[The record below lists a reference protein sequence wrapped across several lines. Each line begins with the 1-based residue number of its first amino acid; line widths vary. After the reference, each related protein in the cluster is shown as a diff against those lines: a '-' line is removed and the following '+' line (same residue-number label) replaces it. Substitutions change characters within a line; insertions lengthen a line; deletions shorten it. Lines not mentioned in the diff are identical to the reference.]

1 MKNLDA
7 LLELALKAGKEAS
20 KVLLEYKDKNTLW
33 LKDDDSPVGLADIK
47 SNEAISEI
55 LTSSDIAICSEE
67 NILSYEERKNLE
79 YFWLI
84 DPLDGTKSYAKKD
97 KEYCVLIALI
107 HKNTP
112 MLSLI
117 GDVENNAYYYA
128 HAHTKVY
135 KNNEILNLSLEQY
148 EKVKNI
154 ALYSKNH
161 DNNEDFFIQNKL
173 EGIKV
178 SSALKFVYLLEAKAG
193 IYPRFGGPKAW
204 DIAAGDFLVKQN
216 GGIMQ
221 DFDKKALNYNS
232 PDFKLPSFIAFAKDK
247 FKLKGF

>member
-1 MKNLDA
+1 MKNLDT
-7 LLELALKAGKEAS
+7 LLQLSLKAGKEAA
-20 KVLLEYKDKNTLW
+20 KILLEYKNKNEIW
-33 LKDDDSPVGLADIK
+33 VKDDNSPVGLADIK

-55 LTSSDIAICSEE
+55 LASSDIAICSEE
-67 NILSYEERKNLE
+67 NILSYKTRQNLE

-84 DPLDGTKSYAKKD
+84 DPLDGTKSYAKND

-107 HKNTP
+107 HKNRP
-112 MLSLI
+112 ILSLI
-117 GDVENNAYYYA
+117 VDVENDAYYYA
-128 HAHTKVY
+128 HTHTKVY
-135 KNNEILNLSLEQY
+135 KNDNLLNISDEAY
-148 EKVKNI
+148 KKVQNI

-161 DNNEDFFIQNKL
+161 DNNEEFFIQNKL

-204 DIAAGDFLVKQN
+204 DIAAGDFLIIQN

-221 DFDKKALNYNS
+221 DFDQKLLDYNTKDLS
-232 PDFKLPSFIAFAKDK
+232 LPSFIGFAKK
-247 FKLKGF
+247 EYKPKGF

>member
-1 MKNLDA
+1 MKNLD
-7 LLELALKAGKEAS
+7 LFLELALKASKEAS
-20 KVLLEYKDKNTLW
+20 KVLLSYKDKNTLW
-33 LKDDDSPVGLADIK
+33 LKDDNSPVGLADIK
-47 SNEAISEI
+47 SNETISEI
-55 LTSSDIAICSEE
+55 LASSDIAICSEE

-97 KEYCVLIALI
+97 KEYCILIALI

-112 MLSLI
+112 VLSLI
-117 GDVENNAYYYA
+117 GDVENNAFYYA
-128 HAHTKVY
+128 HIHTRVY
-135 KNNEILNLSLEQY
+135 KNDTILNIDLKEY
-148 EKVKNI
+148 EKVRNI

-161 DNNEDFFIQNKL
+161 DNNENFFIQNHL

-204 DIAAGDFLVKQN
+204 DIAAGDFLIKQN
-216 GGIMQ
+216 GGILY
-221 DFDKKALNYNS
+221 DFNQNALDYNTM
-232 PDFKLPSFIAFAKDK
+232 DFKLPSFIAFAKTE

>member
-1 MKNLDA
+1 MKNLDT
-7 LLELALKAGKEAS
+7 LLELALKAGKEAA
-20 KVLLEYKDKNTLW
+20 KILLEYKNKNTLW
-33 LKDDDSPVGLADIK
+33 TKDDNSPVGLADIK
-47 SNEAISEI
+47 SNEIISEI
-55 LTSSDIAICSEE
+55 LSSSDIAICSEE
-67 NILSYEERKNLE
+67 NILSYEIRSQLE

-84 DPLDGTKSYAKKD
+84 DPLDGTKSYAKND

-107 HKNTP
+107 HKNRP
-112 MLSLI
+112 VLSLI
-117 GDVENNAYYYA
+117 VDVENDAYYYA
-128 HAHTKVY
+128 HTHTKVY
-135 KNNEILNLSLEQY
+135 KN
-148 EKVKNI
+148 EKLINFDDEAYKKVQNI

-204 DIAAGDFLVKQN
+204 DIAAGDFLIIQN

-221 DFDKKALNYNS
+221 DFNKNLLDYNTK
-232 PDFKLPSFIAFAKDK
+232 DLALPSFIAFAKK
-247 FKLKGF
+247 EYTLKGF